1 NPISGRR
8 IRRRFQH
15 GHRGFAL
22 VVSLSLMVLL
32 TVLAVGLLTLSG
44 ISLRSTSRGEAQ
56 AAAQANARM
65 ALMIALGELQ
75 KHAGPDTRITAP
87 ANLRDE
93 TQPAGL
99 TGVWRSWKPYMTS
112 VSASNYTTQ
121 KPDDNFFG
129 HLGPNPDPTAT
140 PDTGTPPTK
149 VQQHAVAGE
158 GSLQDNHKHR

>member
-99 TGVWRSWKPYMTS
+99 TGVWRSWKPDMTS
-112 VSASNYTTQ
+112 VSASDYTTQ
-121 KPDDNFFG
+121 KSDDNF
-129 HLGPNPDPTAT
+129 LGYLVSNPDPAAT
-140 PDTGTPPTK
+140 PDSGTPPTSDEMATL
-149 VQQHAVAGE
+149 VGE
-158 GSLQDNHKHR
+158 GSL